1 MSTPAYWSV
10 DGPADVW
17 LDQARDVLAQHGSS
31 QDLVRAWAS
40 LRGPI
45 MVGGWMANGDPVV
58 VDAFVLQGR
67 IENELRARHGGE
79 FTGPFTAEDY
89 YVLTELNPER
99 WGAQN
104 PTTPVAMP
112 LLNPAAFAAASD
124 DAIVAAFD
132 GARAVGS
139 RWRPGSRAE
148 SAELTA
154 HLEWMLSQRT
164 GLGFEGWS
172 QWRQR
177 PAPGGPDAM
186 IGAHQ
191 QQMAFLTDQLAP
203 YLDPR
208 QASTPQHLEGMW
220 TTLTSAAPVTLP
232 GGGED
237 LVRNYARRLDLAYDV
252 AQAWNEA
259 RGDHPGTD
267 SRLLS
272 ETNERMDAVVGV
284 RDVETFRQVNW
295 LEKMLQQQE
304 QDDLVQGSEG
314 PGRDRF
320 DLVQSR
326 VNALMDRVDPSSHHA
341 WSVLTRARAVVDAE
355 QDRRVATLPAATASF
370 ERRAHWVAQ
379 SLQVGAPEF
388 AGVTGDRTEV
398 TLSPAPGMSI
408 SSDPVVTV
416 AIGDSGRMIVDVER
430 FGEHHSDVGDDV
442 LRTDPLLTGIPL
454 RPNVERVF
462 DALVAG
468 QAWIDTPQLARL
480 DDDEHA
486 VTLGPDGPVPVRAL
500 DTEGVDAAPAAA
512 QDQPATEPD
521 QRVEPVVTQK
531 QEVLLAQAAERFAA
545 RVPATH
551 PGGVSV
557 DTDTV
562 DFATTPGTP
571 DEVTVH
577 GPRGFVN
584 VQAREGQRWV
594 QMVGATS
601 LGSGSSRTPEALTRE
616 QGKPPA
622 PGPPRKHEGAHHVVH
637 VAPTT
642 PVRSRAP
649 DGVGAAHIGVD
660 DDTFS
665 AVVAQVGD
673 ALVQERHRLDRDL
686 EDLRV
691 REVQS
696 AIGRGEYT
704 EFQLDTMDPAY
715 HLGEN
720 ASSVRHDEARAEFSV
735 AAVNAAAGTTLT
747 VEEPSFGVDSSSVE
761 LWNEDIGSPA
771 DAVDMVRVN
780 LRPDGSVTT
789 DMPGDGA
796 PPRAVGP
803 DQVAQVLGLPP
814 ARAQQAVLVAAHEL
828 QRAQVV
834 WANEPGVMVRLEQLN
849 RAGTD
854 ALSWSEPAAQTD
866 APAPQ
871 GGVAANGAGP
881 SYRDARDALPTAALR
896 ADVAGT
902 GPTTNTERA
911 VASPSARSTGGGGGS
926 GELSA
931 QAAPRSRRWQP
942 PPPMMSGPG
951 GPGLGM

>member
-45 MVGGWMANGDPVV
+45 MVGGWMANGDPAV

-99 WGAQN
+99 WGVQD

-112 LLNPAAFAAASD
+112 LLNPAAFAVGSD

-139 RWRPGSRAE
+139 RWRAGSRAE

-237 LVRNYARRLDLAYDV
+237 LVRNYGHRLVLAYEV

-259 RGDHPGTD
+259 RGDYPWTD

-272 ETNERMDAVVGV
+272 ETNDLMQQHVGL
-284 RDVETFRQVNW
+284 RDVDTFQRVEQ
-295 LEKMLQQQE
+295 LEQMLQQR
-304 QDDLVQGSEG
+304 DGVVQGPGG
-314 PGRDRF
+314 PDLEWLEQVLDRANV
-320 DLVQSR
+320 L
-326 VNALMDRVDPSSHHA
+326 ADRVGPSDEHA
-341 WSVLTRARAVVDAE
+341 WSLVLRVSEIADAE
-355 QDRRVATLPAATASF
+355 QERRVAALPAATASF

-379 SLQVGAPEF
+379 TLQVGAPEF

-398 TLSPAPGMSI
+398 TLSPAPGVSI

-416 AIGDSGRMIVDVER
+416 AIGDGGRMIVDVER

-486 VTLGPDGPVPVRAL
+486 VTLGPDGPVPVRVP
-500 DTEGVDAAPAAA
+500 DTAGVDAAPAAA

-521 QRVEPVVTQK
+521 QRVEPVVTQE
-531 QEVLLAQAAERFAA
+531 QEVLLAQAVERFAA

-562 DFATTPGTP
+562 DFAATPGTP

-577 GPRGFVN
+577 GARGFVN
-584 VQAREGQRWV
+584 VQAREGQHWV
-594 QMVGATS
+594 QLVGATS
-601 LGSGSSRTPEALTRE
+601 LASGTTR
-616 QGKPPA
+616 A
-622 PGPPRKHEGAHHVVH
+622 PG
-637 VAPTT
+637 
-642 PVRSRAP
+642 
-649 DGVGAAHIGVD
+649 GVGAAHIGVD
-660 DDTFS
+660 DDTFA
-665 AVVAQVGD
+665 AVVTQVGD

-686 EDLRV
+686 EGLRV
-691 REVQS
+691 REVQA

-720 ASSVRHDEARAEFSV
+720 ASSVRHDEARTEFSV
-735 AAVNAAAGTTLT
+735 AAVHAAAGTTLT

-761 LWNEDIGSPA
+761 LWNEDVGGPA

-780 LRPDGSVTT
+780 VRPDGSVTT

-834 WANEPGVMVRLEQLN
+834 WDNEPGVMVRLEQLN

-866 APAPQ
+866 APAPHV
-871 GGVAANGAGP
+871 GVAANGAGP
-881 SYRDARDALPTAALR
+881 SYRDARDALPTAAPR
-896 ADVAGT
+896 SDVADT

-911 VASPSARSTGGGGGS
+911 VASPSARPTGGGGGS
-926 GELSA
+926 GESSA
-931 QAAPRSRRWQP
+931 QAAPRSRGWQP